1 MAQECLRWSWRFKL
15 VIIAAI
21 SFRRLYISR
30 LMRYIKFFL
39 ALAAAISNANAA
51 EFSSTE
57 NGRVINMVGS
67 IVEGDSVKF
76 LKTVT
81 MRSKVIKVQ
90 SGGGETDEAMHL
102 GRLIHDRNLDIE
114 VNEICASS
122 CANYLFPAAVK
133 KIIPKGSMLGLH
145 GTAQLTALASIDEI
159 KKKLLLA
166 GIAEEDLGKELPG
179 FLQTFQKQALLEREY
194 AKYLGID
201 ASFYTDYRH
210 VIDAS
215 SPIQNRFSGL
225 NVEPLWWP
233 SAYRFERCYHISN
246 VLDFSRPIELK
257 TEGYK
262 LIAAHSFVFLG
273 DIGLNECQ

>member
-1 MAQECLRWSWRFKL
+1 
-15 VIIAAI
+15 
-21 SFRRLYISR
+21 
-30 LMRYIKFFL
+30 MRYIKFFL

-76 LKTVT
+76 LKAVT

-133 KIIPKGSMLGLH
+133 K
-145 GTAQLTALASIDEI
+145 
-159 KKKLLLA
+159 
-166 GIAEEDLGKELPG
+166 
-179 FLQTFQKQALLEREY
+179 
-194 AKYLGID
+194 
-201 ASFYTDYRH
+201 
-210 VIDAS
+210 
-215 SPIQNRFSGL
+215 
-225 NVEPLWWP
+225 
-233 SAYRFERCYHISN
+233 
-246 VLDFSRPIELK
+246 
-257 TEGYK
+257 
-262 LIAAHSFVFLG
+262 
-273 DIGLNECQ
+273 